1 MRVLLCLVLLA
12 HALPPASAA
21 RQRARGGVPAMT
33 AADVYAVVDEVD
45 AVAARSALWPGFDP
59 RRVPLAIYNGDA
71 TLLFRHPNPPPEFV
85 SLSSRQGVWAF
96 AGRHESVTANA
107 SAELGGVRVATAMLK
122 PSARRDVRAQAAL
135 VIHEA
140 FHVFQ
145 RERHP
150 DWSANELEL
159 FVYPFE
165 DADALRLRRL
175 ETLALSRAET
185 SRAPA
190 DAACWASAALNLRAE
205 RYARIP
211 SGSAA
216 YERGTE
222 LNEGLASYVEMLA
235 AGRGHKTS
243 LSPEDFPASEVRQRA
258 YATGRALATLLDR
271 FAPDWK
277 QRLEAGDKRP
287 LDVALAA
294 ALPARAAGRCEP
306 APLQL
311 RDASERARRDVAALV
326 AKREALRRD
335 FLARPG
341 WKLELV
347 VEGPPLFPQGFD
359 PLNVER
365 VGARE
370 VLHTRY
376 LKLGG
381 GAGFIEI
388 INRHSLTEGAGEHP
402 LFNGLRRLTVTGLAS
417 EPAVAE
423 SGGKTTVAA
432 DNLKAEFNGA
442 HVTRSGQTL
451 FIRLK

>member
-1 MRVLLCLVLLA
+1 MRILLCLALLA
-12 HALPPASAA
+12 HALPATAA
-21 RQRARGGVPAMT
+21 QRRARPSAHAPT

-45 AVAARSALWPGFDP
+45 RIAARAALWPGFDP
-59 RRVPLAIYNGDA
+59 RRVPLAIFNGDA
-71 TLLFRHPNPPPEFV
+71 TLLFRHPSPPPEFV
-85 SLSSRQGVWAF
+85 SLSSRRGVWAF
-96 AGRHESVTANA
+96 PGRHESVTANA
-107 SAELGGVRVATAMLK
+107 PAELGGVLTATAMLK
-122 PSARRDVRAQAAL
+122 PGTRSGVREQAAL

-150 DWSANELEL
+150 NWGANELEL

-165 DADALRLRRL
+165 DAEALSLRRL
-175 ETLALSRAET
+175 ETLGLVLAGAALSKQA
-185 SRAPA
+185 
-190 DAACWASAALNLRAE
+190 AACWAAAALKYRAG
-205 RYARIP
+205 RYARMP
-211 SGSAA
+211 AGSAA

-222 LNEGLASYVEMLA
+222 LNEGLASYVEALA
-235 AGRGHKTS
+235 AERAGRAH
-243 LSPEDFPASEVRQRA
+243 LPLEDFKAGEVRQRA
-258 YATGRALATLLDR
+258 YATGRTLATLLDR
-271 FAPDWK
+271 FAPGWK
-277 QRLEAGDKRP
+277 QKLEAGDKSP
-287 LDVALAA
+287 LDVALGL
-294 ALPARAAGRCEP
+294 ALPPTGPRRCEA

-311 RDASERARRDVAALV
+311 RDAAERARRDVAALV
-326 AKREALRRD
+326 SRREALRRD

-341 WKLELV
+341 WMLELIV
-347 VEGPPLFPQGFD
+347 GGAPLFPQGFD

-388 INRHSLTEGAGEHP
+388 IDRHSLTEGAGAHP

-423 SGGKTTVAA
+423 SGGKTTITA
-432 DNLKAEFNGA
+432 DDLKAEFTGA
-442 HVTRSGQTL
+442 HVTRSGRTL
-451 FIRLK
+451 VIRLK